1 MSNDTTQLVNEL
13 RAFFQD
19 KHITKPVRLSPAET
33 VVNVPRFL
41 DSHFA
46 MATHTS
52 DAKGADVFLQ
62 RIIKLRKAVEAGL
75 E

>member
-13 RAFFQD
+13 RTFFKD
-19 KHITKPVRLSPAET
+19 KTITTPVRLSPAET
-33 VVNVPRFL
+33 VVNIPRFL

-46 MATHTS
+46 MATNTA

-62 RIIKLRKAVEAGL
+62 RIIKLKQAVERDGL
-75 E
+75 